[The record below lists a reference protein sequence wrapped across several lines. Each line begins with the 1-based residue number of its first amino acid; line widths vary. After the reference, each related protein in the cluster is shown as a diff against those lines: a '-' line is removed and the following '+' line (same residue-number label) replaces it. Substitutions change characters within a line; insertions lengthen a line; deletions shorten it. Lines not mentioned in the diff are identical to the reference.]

1 MSTHSITADSA
12 PLARDGL
19 LRGALKVD
27 AVASIAT
34 GLAYLVLNSALAELF
49 GLPGGFLAAVGA
61 FSVAY
66 GAYAWRLG
74 AHPRLAPAAGV
85 LIAIGNLVW
94 VAASVAMVVF
104 GWHDPTTAGSVW
116 IAAQAALVAGFA
128 DAQLLGARRIR
139 AGR

>member
-1 MSTHSITADSA
+1 MSTHSITAGSA
-12 PLARDGL
+12 PLAREGL

-27 AVASIAT
+27 AVASVAS
-34 GLAYLVLNSALAELF
+34 GLAYLVLNSALADLF

-74 AHPRLAPAAGV
+74 THPRLRASAGV
-85 LIAIGNLVW
+85 LIAVGNLVW
-94 VAASVAMVVF
+94 AAASVAMVVL
-104 GWHDPTTAGSVW
+104 GWHDPTTTGSVW

-128 DAQLLGARRIR
+128 DAQLLGARRIT

>member
-1 MSTHSITADSA
+1 MTTHPLTADPR

-27 AVASIAT
+27 AFASIAT
-34 GLAYLVLNSALAELF
+34 GLAYLVLNSALGDLF
-49 GLPGGFLAAVGA
+49 GLPGGFLAAVGV

-74 AHPRLAPAAGV
+74 THPRLAASAGV

-94 VAASVAMVVF
+94 VAASVAMVVL

-128 DAQLLGARRIR
+128 DAQLLGARRMTTER
-139 AGR
+139 